1 MQIIDKKELLVVK
14 SFYSQFIPP
23 IIHKYRNNILF
34 TNIDYNTMN
43 LFIDYYNIKKYYNF
57 FDYLSNISHY
67 KILYYYYDEILINK
81 YTTVKL
87 DISNKKYRYVD
98 VIHPVRWDE
107 FIKNKYGYYFYEKN
121 VPSFNVIKNE
131 LY

>member
-57 FDYLSNISHY
+57 FDYLSNISQY

-121 VPSFNVIKNE
+121 VPNFNIIKS
-131 LY
+131 

>member
-1 MQIIDKKELLVVK
+1 ML
-14 SFYSQFIPP
+14 
-23 IIHKYRNNILF
+23 
-34 TNIDYNTMN
+34 
-43 LFIDYYNIKKYYNF
+43 YNF
-57 FDYLSNISHY
+57 FDYLSNISQY

-121 VPSFNVIKNE
+121 VPNFNIIKSWI
-131 LY
+131 LLK

>member
-57 FDYLSNISHY
+57 FDYLSNISQY